1 MSCNEII
8 NINNISKTYKCFDNK
23 IDIIK
28 NLLFNTNNYTEYNAI
43 KNISLSIN

>member
-8 NINNISKTYKCFDNK
+8 NLSNISKTYKCFDNK

-28 NLLFNTNNYTEYNAI
+28 TYCLKRTTI
-43 KNISLSIN
+43 QNILRLKI